1 MVAIVVVIEIIVMF
15 IFAINLVVIVLI
27 IVILCSGACC
37 VVARVRLGNL
47 LCEALLL
54 QLRCCP
60 FEQPNG
66 VCGCLRV
73 AQRGELVELEA

>member
-1 MVAIVVVIEIIVMF
+1 MI
-15 IFAINLVVIVLI
+15 IFAISLVVIVLI
-27 IVILCSGACC
+27 VVILCSGACC

-54 QLRCCP
+54 LRCCP
-60 FEQPNG
+60 FEQPDG

-73 AQRGELVELEA
+73 AQRGKLVELEA

>member
-37 VVARVRLGNL
+37 DVARVRLGNL
-47 LCEALLL
+47 LCETSLL
-54 QLRCCP
+54 LRCCP
-60 FEQPNG
+60 FEQPDG